1 MQIFLPLS
9 MASAYRGRSVYM
21 EILGQAWV
29 DINNLADNENAL
41 LMQFDND

>member
-1 MQIFLPLS
+1 
-9 MASAYRGRSVYM
+9 M